1 MRNRFMQKL
10 KSRKGVSLGEVL
22 VSVLILSLA
31 TMAVVAG
38 VQAAL
43 RVYNRVRLQTDAE
56 TMMSTAINTISADL
70 YQAKNPTDITVDS
83 SSSGSNGSGSQ
94 NTQVIQAFQS
104 ENRSYGDYYM
114 YFENITASNGKVSG
128 IQRVVCDENGDTEN
142 SYPVLA
148 NKTQTLKLHAKLV
161 DKEKST
167 TSGSVSYENGVYT
180 FTVAIL
186 NENESHVYA
195 SQTVRVRSMISE

>member
-1 MRNRFMQKL
+1 MRNSFFGKL

-70 YQAKNPTDITVDS
+70 YQAKNPTEITITSTSTGTD
-83 SSSGSNGSGSQ
+83 GT
-94 NTQVIQAFQS
+94 TQQKSESRQAFQS
-104 ENRSYGDYYM
+104 ENRSYGSYYM
-114 YFENITASNGKVSG
+114 YFDNAASSDGKTSG
-128 IQRVVCDENGDTEN
+128 IQRVVCDENGDTIK

-148 NKTQTLKLHAKLV
+148 DQTQTLKLHAKLV

-195 SQTVRVRSMISE
+195 SQTVKVRSMISE